1 MTLSPRVLAI
11 DYGTKRVGIAVSDP
25 LGLTAQP
32 LPFIPNNDNLMD
44 TLLELITEKE
54 VGTIL
59 VGLPKQLNGQ
69 DSQFTGTVREFT
81 ELLKQHTSCDVLFQD
96 ERLSSQAVNRTLID
110 ADVSRKKRKQV
121 VDSMAAAFVLQ
132 GYLDSKP
139 S

>member
-1 MTLSPRVLAI
+1 MNLNSRVLAI
-11 DYGTKRVGIAVSDP
+11 DYGTKRVGLAISDP

-32 LPFIPNNDNLMD
+32 IPYLSNNDTLMD
-44 TLLELITEKE
+44 SLLALITEKE

-81 ELLKQHTSCDVLFQD
+81 DLLTEKTSCEVILQD
-96 ERLSSQAVNRTLID
+96 ERLSSHAVNRTLID
-110 ADVSRKKRKQV
+110 ANVSRQKRKQV
-121 VDSMAAAFVLQ
+121 IDSMAAAFVLQ
-132 GYLDSKP
+132 GYLDTTP

>member
-1 MTLSPRVLAI
+1 MHLNPRVLAI
-11 DYGTKRVGIAVSDP
+11 DYGTKRVGIAISDP

-32 LPFIPNNDNLMD
+32 LPFISNNDSLMEA
-44 TLLELITEKE
+44 LLALIIEKE

-81 ELLKQHTSCDVLFQD
+81 ALLKQHTSCEVLFQD
-96 ERLSSQAVNRTLID
+96 ERLSSHAVNRTLID
-110 ADVSRKKRKQV
+110 ADVSRQKRKQV